1 MQFYR
6 YFIHYF
12 AQHLIQFSSYLG
24 LAYAMS
30 QAPQPSAD
38 VALPGAGVRAVV
50 VQFPGSNCD
59 EDTVFALRSLG
70 AEVKQVWHTEG
81 FGDTDLVVLPG
92 GFSYGDY
99 LRSGAMAA
107 LSPVMESVKR
117 FAERGGLVL
126 GICNGFQLLTEARLL
141 PGALARNTGLHF
153 VCEQI
158 YVRAEGSSSFTSAC
172 TPGEVLAL
180 PVAHGEGRFVADEA
194 VLERLEHEN
203 RVLFRYCTPE
213 GEVTGAA
220 NPNGS
225 LNHIAG
231 IVNERGNVCGL
242 MPHPERAVD
251 PLLGGTDG
259 QKIFA
264 SAFRALVGAGG

>member
-1 MQFYR
+1 M
-6 YFIHYF
+6 
-12 AQHLIQFSSYLG
+12 SSV
-24 LAYAMS
+24 S
-30 QAPQPSAD
+30 RSAA
-38 VALPGAGVRAVV
+38 ALPGVGVRATV

-59 EDTVFALRSLG
+59 EDTVFALQSLG
-70 AEVKQVWHTEG
+70 AEVTRVWHTSAL
-81 FGDTDLVVLPG
+81 GDADLVVLPG

-107 LSPVMESVKR
+107 LSPVINDVKR
-117 FAERGGLVL
+117 FAARGGLVL

-141 PGALARNTGLHF
+141 PGALVRNTGLHF
-153 VCEQI
+153 VCERV
-158 YVRAEGSSSFTSAC
+158 YVRADGDSSFTSAC
-172 TPGEVLAL
+172 QPGEVLAL
-180 PVAHGEGRFVADEA
+180 PVAHGEGRFIADEA
-194 VLERLEHEN
+194 VLERLEYEN
-203 RVLFRYCTPE
+203 RVVFRYCTPD
-213 GEVTGAA
+213 GEVTSTA

-259 QKIFA
+259 RKVFE
-264 SAFRALVGAGG
+264 SVFRALVEAGG

>member
-1 MQFYR
+1 M
-6 YFIHYF
+6 
-12 AQHLIQFSSYLG
+12 
-24 LAYAMS
+24 
-30 QAPQPSAD
+30 
-38 VALPGAGVRAVV
+38 V

-59 EDTVFALRSLG
+59 EDTVFALRTLG
-70 AEVKQVWHTEG
+70 AEVTRVWHTDTLTDNP
-81 FGDTDLVVLPG
+81 GDADLVVLPG

-153 VCEQI
+153 VCDRVF
-158 YVRAEGSSSFTSAC
+158 VRTEGDSSFSSVC
-172 TPGEVLAL
+172 EPGEVLTL
-180 PVAHGEGRFVADEA
+180 PVAHGEGRFVADDA
-194 VLERLEHEN
+194 VLEELEHEN
-203 RVLFRYCTPE
+203 RVLFRYCTLE
-213 GEVTGAA
+213 GEITSTA

-225 LNHIAG
+225 LNNVAG

-264 SAFRALVGAGG
+264 SVFRALVEAGNV